1 MKTLRNICIVIIL
14 LFAAL
19 VAYAYTPYSIS
30 DPKTFAEENSHFIK
44 LNDKTI
50 HYTVQGSGP
59 ALMLVHGFGGSTLAW
74 NKLIG
79 YLTPNYTVYAL
90 DLPGFGLSDKPVDTS
105 YALPLQ
111 ADIVCALI
119 KKIGIEQI
127 VLIGHSMGGVIVA
140 DAQAKLPG
148 RIKGLIMIE
157 PGFYYSPPAF
167 FKNLFFPFD
176 RAMAKMFYSRMGRE
190 KSFVGSYYD
199 TSLVTPEMIDE
210 LLITRHTPGAVEAMQ
225 AMSADPAAYTTYE
238 DIASAVTG
246 PSLMIWGERGEKTRS
261 LEIKDSRSLVKN
273 SQLVMVEKCGHYV
286 QDEKSEQAAEA
297 ILSFLKS
304 LPF

>member
-1 MKTLRNICIVIIL
+1 MKTLRNICIVIAL
-14 LFAAL
+14 LFVAL
-19 VAYAYTPYSIS
+19 VIYAYTPYSIS
-30 DPKTFAEENSHFIK
+30 EPETFAEQNSHFVT
-44 LNDKTI
+44 LSGRTI

-74 NKLIG
+74 NKLISF
-79 YLTPNYTVYAL
+79 LTPYYTVYAL
-90 DLPGFGLSDKPVDTS
+90 DLLGFGLSDKPVDAS

-111 ADIVCALI
+111 ADFVCALI
-119 KKIGIEQI
+119 KKIGVEKI

-140 DAQAKLPG
+140 DAQAKMPDTI
-148 RIKGLIMIE
+148 RGLVMIE

-167 FKNLFFPFD
+167 LKNLFFPFD
-176 RAMAKMFYSRMGRE
+176 RAMAKMFYSRFGRE

-225 AMSADPAAYTTYE
+225 AMGNDPAAYTTYE
-238 DIASAVTG
+238 DIAAAVTG
-246 PSLMIWGERGEKTRS
+246 PSLMIWGERGEKTRTV
-261 LEIKDSRSLVKN
+261 EIEDSRRLLNDSRLIMVKN
-273 SQLVMVEKCGHYV
+273 CGHYV
-286 QDEKSEQAAEA
+286 QDEKAEQAAKA
-297 ILSFLKS
+297 IFTFLQS